1 MKILEKLTNIIMPID
16 EIEEEEVPEEEKEE
30 IKTEPKRVVNGSPL
44 SSVSSVPYEPFR
56 PTLTLHR
63 TQVTDL
69 SVKIHLPHEFGDV
82 RKIADDLKEKR
93 AVIVNFEEVEPA
105 EQRRI
110 CDFTNGVCYMMDG
123 QARRISESMVLYV
136 PAGVSVA
143 AVSSQSV
150 LK

>member
-16 EIEEEEVPEEEKEE
+16 EFEEEEVVEEHEE
-30 IKTEPKRVVNGSPL
+30 IRTESKKVVNGNQFPTI
-44 SSVSSVPYEPFR
+44 PFEPVR
-56 PTLTLHR
+56 PALTVH
-63 TQVTDL
+63 TTPSADL
-69 SVKIHLPHEFGDV
+69 SVKIHVPHEFGDV
-82 RKIADDLKEKR
+82 RKIADDLKAKR

-123 QARRISESMVLYV
+123 QARRISECMVLYV

-143 AVSSQSV
+143 AVTSKSV